1 MHHIAGQNK
10 IEEEKKMMLLDLIR
24 KCERFI
30 KRHNWGGG
38 ECPSALS
45 EHGGVILWKLTD
57 SPNFFG
63 RVLVLDKPVFSEQH
77 RKTTNA
83 QLRAISCAYEGLLI
97 KIIIKK

>member
-1 MHHIAGQNK
+1 MYGIARQNK
-10 IEEEKKMMLLDLIR
+10 TGGEKKMMLLDLIR

-30 KRHNWGGG
+30 KRHNWGGD
-38 ECPSALS
+38 CPSAHS

-57 SPNFFG
+57 SPNFFFG

-83 QLRAISCAYEGLLI
+83 QL
-97 KIIIKK
+97 

>member
-1 MHHIAGQNK
+1 
-10 IEEEKKMMLLDLIR
+10 MMLLDLIR

-30 KRHNWGGG
+30 KRHNWG
-38 ECPSALS
+38 ECPSPHS

-63 RVLVLDKPVFSEQH
+63 RVLVLDKPVLSEQP

-83 QLRAISCAYEGLLI
+83 QL
-97 KIIIKK
+97 